1 MRESAAAIVS
11 TGAVAGDEI
20 LMRLDTTRE
29 PRQRLQL
36 LLDAA
41 EHVAAQDARRALQ
54 HALEAAEV
62 AKSLADNV
70 AHAEALFQQARCA
83 ELLLDHGPALEL
95 YGKALAG
102 FEAAGSEQEMA
113 KTLRAISLIHDA
125 LGDFSQALDFQLRA
139 LEIDERIGNTA
150 SRAATLRTIGLV
162 CSKTGDHVTG
172 LDFYRQSLAL
182 CTQVTDSLDRGKTL
196 NNIGINLK
204 NLGQFQEAH
213 SALSEAHQ
221 LFATLGMPLLQC
233 AALNNLGLVQEKLG
247 DIVGAERTLHEAL
260 VLSESV
266 DYQPGVA
273 HAHMALGRMLAK
285 QSRCDEARERLLA
298 ALQLSERQGIKLTGY
313 ECHEALAD
321 LYERVGDPAS
331 ALHHFRRFHE
341 MEREVQFE
349 SAGNKLRAFAIQ
361 YQVAAAKRDAEL
373 QKERQAVLSRA
384 NVELDALNV
393 SLTEANLQKTM
404 LLDQL
409 ERQTFEDA
417 LTGLANRRRLDQRL
431 ADEFSLARRHGRSLA
446 VAIADLDEFKRV
458 NDRFSHAVGDAAL
471 RTLAKLLTSQVRH
484 TDLVARFGGEEFVL
498 VLVQTD
504 ADAACRVCEK
514 LRSAVEN
521 FDWNTVHPGLALTL
535 SIGMC
540 ADTTLPGHERMLA
553 LADRNLYR
561 AKEGGRNR
569 VVC

>member
-1 MRESAAAIVS
+1 MRSTASAARAPAKVP
-11 TGAVAGDEI
+11 ADDI
-20 LMRLDTTRE
+20 LVRLHTTRE

-36 LLDAA
+36 LLGAA
-41 EHVAAQDARRALQ
+41 EHVSAIDARRAFE
-54 HALEAAEV
+54 HALEAAAV
-62 AKSLADNV
+62 ATELADDV
-70 AHAEALFQQARCA
+70 AHAEALFQQGRCA
-83 ELLLDHGPALEL
+83 ELLLDHGPALDL
-95 YGKALAG
+95 YGRALAG
-102 FEAAGSEQEMA
+102 FEAARNELATA
-113 KTLRAISLIHDA
+113 KTLRAIGFIHDS

-162 CSKTGDHVTG
+162 CSKTGDHATG

-182 CTQVTDSLDRGKTL
+182 CTHDGDALERGKTL

-204 NLGQFQEAH
+204 NLGMFQDAH
-213 SALSEAHQ
+213 AALTQAHQ
-221 LFATLGMPLLQC
+221 LFDSLGMPLLQC

-247 DIVGAERTLHEAL
+247 DIAGAERTLNDAL
-260 VLSESV
+260 SLSGSV
-266 DYQPGVA
+266 EYHPGVA
-273 HAHMALGRMLAK
+273 HAHMALGRMLAPL
-285 QSRCDEARERLLA
+285 SRHDEAREHLLA
-298 ALQLSERQGIKLTGY
+298 GLDVSERNGIKLTGY

-321 LYERVGDPAS
+321 LYERTGDHAS
-331 ALHHFRRFHE
+331 ALRHFRRFHQLE
-341 MEREVQFE
+341 HEVQLE
-349 SAGNKLRAFAIQ
+349 SASNKLRAFAIQ

-373 QKERQAVLSRA
+373 QRERQAVLTRA
-384 NVELDALNV
+384 NAELDALNV

-431 ADEFSLARRHGRSLA
+431 ADEFALALRHDRPLA

-471 RTLAKLLTSQVRH
+471 RALGKLLASQVRH

-504 ADAACRVCEK
+504 KAAACRVCEK
-514 LRSAVEN
+514 LRDVVEQ
-521 FDWNTVHPGLALTL
+521 FDWDSVHPGLALTL
-535 SIGMC
+535 SIGVC

-553 LADRNLYR
+553 LADRNLYL

>member
-1 MRESAAAIVS
+1 MREAASAL
-11 TGAVAGDEI
+11 GAVPTSADDDI
-20 LMRLDTTRE
+20 LRRLDSTRE
-29 PRQRLQL
+29 PRQRLRL
-36 LLDAA
+36 LLGAA
-41 EHVAAQDARRALQ
+41 EHVSVLDARRAYD
-54 HALEAAEV
+54 HAVEAAAV
-62 AKSLADNV
+62 ATELADDV
-70 AHAEALFQQARCA
+70 AHAEALFQQGRCA

-95 YGKALAG
+95 YGRALAG
-102 FEAAGSEQEMA
+102 FEAAGSELA
-113 KTLRAISLIHDA
+113 TARTLRAIGIIHDA

-150 SRAATLRTIGLV
+150 TRAATLRMIGLV
-162 CSKTGDHVTG
+162 CSKTGDHETG

-182 CTQVTDSLDRGKTL
+182 CTHENDALERGKTL

-204 NLGQFQEAH
+204 NLGLFQDAH
-213 SALSEAHQ
+213 TALAQAQQ

-233 AALNNLGLVQEKLG
+233 AALNNIGLVQEKLG
-247 DIVGAERTLHEAL
+247 DLTGAECTLREAL

-266 DYQPGVA
+266 DYLPGIG

-285 QSRCDEARERLLA
+285 QARHDEARTRLLA
-298 ALQLSERQGIKLTGY
+298 ALEICERHGIKLTLY
-313 ECHEALAD
+313 ECHEALSD
-321 LYERVGDPAS
+321 LHERMGDPAA
-331 ALHHFRRFHE
+331 ALYHFRRFHQIE
-341 MEREVQFE
+341 HEVQLE
-349 SAGNKLRAFAIQ
+349 SASNKLRAFAVQ
-361 YQVAAAKRDAEL
+361 YQVAAAKRDAEV
-373 QKERQAVLSRA
+373 QKERQAVLTRA

-431 ADEFSLARRHGRSLA
+431 ADEFSLARRHGRPLA
-446 VAIADLDEFKRV
+446 VAIADLDEFKKV

-471 RTLAKLLTSQVRH
+471 RTLAKLLSSQVRH

-504 ADAACRVCEK
+504 AEAACRVCEK
-514 LRSAVEN
+514 LRSVVEN
-521 FDWNTVHPGLALTL
+521 FDWTTIHPGLALTL

-540 ADTTLPGHERMLA
+540 ADTLLPGHERMLA
-553 LADRNLYR
+553 LADRNLYL
-561 AKEGGRNR
+561 AKEAGRNR